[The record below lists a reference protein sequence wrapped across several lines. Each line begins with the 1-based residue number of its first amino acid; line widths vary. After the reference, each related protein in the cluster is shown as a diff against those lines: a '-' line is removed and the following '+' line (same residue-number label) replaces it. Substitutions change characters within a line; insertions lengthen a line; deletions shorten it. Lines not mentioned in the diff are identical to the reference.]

1 MKKICKIVAGTS
13 LSEASDPVVGAGL
26 EIVRTTGCE
35 LHVVHAY
42 PMPAIFGESALGGAT
57 LGGAVLQ
64 PHLAAD
70 EEVYRAEL
78 GAQLERLGATLDRLA
93 GVRFV
98 LGTPHQLV
106 IETADELGAD
116 LVLLG
121 SSEAAGPL
129 APLLGS
135 TADRVLR
142 KSTRPVLVV
151 REGFRLPFERVLAP
165 VDLSPLS
172 EESLARGLDILQ
184 QLELEEQPAIE
195 ALFILSRLDRE
206 GSAHF
211 TPEQVDRFA
220 AEELRRFL
228 ERIDGFYADAMTP
241 RLRCGVPR
249 QEILAHLEQHP
260 ADLLILGTHGR
271 SGFERFI
278 LGSVAADVVRRVDK
292 SVLVVPPLAEE
303 DDGGSAV

>member
-1 MKKICKIVAGTS
+1 MKTIRKIVVGTS
-13 LSEASDPVVGAGL
+13 LSEASDPVVRAGL
-26 EIVRTTGCE
+26 DIARTTGCE
-35 LHVVHAY
+35 IHVVHAY
-42 PMPAIFGESALGGAT
+42 PMPAIFGESAFGGAT

-78 GAQLERLGATLDRLA
+78 GAQLERLGGELEQLTAVKLA
-93 GVRFV
+93 V
-98 LGTPHQLV
+98 GTPHQLV
-106 IETADELGAD
+106 VETADEVGAD
-116 LVLLG
+116 LLLLG
-121 SSEAAGPL
+121 SSEATGPL

-135 TADRVLR
+135 TADRVMR

-151 REGFRLPFERVLAP
+151 REGFRLPFDRILAP

-172 EESLARGLDILQ
+172 EDSLNRGLEILAH
-184 QLELEEQPAIE
+184 LELEKRPAIE
-195 ALFILSRLDRE
+195 VLFVLSRLDRE
-206 GSAHF
+206 KSHHF

-220 AEELRRFL
+220 TEELERFL
-228 ERIDGFYADAMTP
+228 ERVDGSYADTLKP

-249 QEILAHLEQHP
+249 QEILAFLEQHD

-278 LGSVAADVVRRVDK
+278 VGSVAADIVRRVDR
-292 SVLVVPPLAEE
+292 SVLVVPPLADEE
-303 DDGGSAV
+303 GEAAS

>member
-1 MKKICKIVAGTS
+1 MEKISKIVVGTS
-13 LSEASDPVVGAGL
+13 LSEASDPVVEAGL
-26 EIVRTTGCE
+26 DIARTTGCE

-42 PMPAIFGESALGGAT
+42 PMPAVFGDSAFGGAT
-57 LGGAVLQ
+57 LGGHLLQ
-64 PHLAAD
+64 PQVAAD
-70 EEVYRAEL
+70 EEIYRAEL
-78 GAQLERLGATLDRLA
+78 GAQLERLGSGLDRLTGLELA
-93 GVRFV
+93 I
-98 LGTPHQLV
+98 GTPHQLV
-106 IETADELGAD
+106 VEIADRLAAD

-135 TADRVLR
+135 TADRVIR

-172 EESLARGLDILQ
+172 EESLTRGLEILE
-184 QLELEEQPAIE
+184 QLELEEQPAVE

-206 GSAHF
+206 KSQHF

-220 AEELRRFL
+220 GEELRRFL
-228 ERIDGFYADAMTP
+228 ERIDGPYADTLEP

-249 QEILAHLEQHP
+249 QEILAYLEQHP

-278 LGSVAADVVRRVDK
+278 LGSVAADLVRRVEV

-303 DDGGSAV
+303 EESAA

>member
-1 MKKICKIVAGTS
+1 MEKIGRIVVGTS

-26 EIVRTTGCE
+26 DIARTTGCE
-35 LHVVHAY
+35 VHLVHAY
-42 PMPAIFGESALGGAT
+42 PMPAIFGDSAFAGAT
-57 LGGAVLQ
+57 LGGNLLQ
-64 PHLAAD
+64 PQIAAD
-70 EEVYRAEL
+70 EEIYRVEL
-78 GAQLERLGATLDRLA
+78 GAQLERLGSDLDRLA
-93 GVRFV
+93 G
-98 LGTPHQLV
+98 LELAIGTPHQLV
-106 IETADELGAD
+106 IETADDLDAD

-135 TADRVLR
+135 TADRVIR

-151 REGFRLPFERVLAP
+151 REGFRLPFGRVLAP

-172 EESLARGLDILQ
+172 EESLGRGLEILA

-206 GSAHF
+206 KSHHF

-220 AEELRRFL
+220 TEELERFL
-228 ERIDGFYADAMTP
+228 ERIDGPYADTLEP
-241 RLRCGVPR
+241 RLRCGIPR
-249 QEILAHLEQHP
+249 QEILAYLEQHP

-278 LGSVAADVVRRVDK
+278 LGSVAADLVRRVEV

-303 DDGGSAV
+303 GDAAS